1 MKGKFSS
8 VLTLSFGVGYQRQ
21 SPTGQHNPIR
31 AVPPRT
37 PSLQTEGVGSLR
49 GYWGPESVCPG
60 LVWSSPHLLQV
71 GTCVLE
77 YATPLQTLF
86 AMSQDSRAAFSR
98 EDRFEQAKLFCQTLE
113 DILADAPECRK
124 NCRLIVYQGKGLMIG
139 QEESGVFQG
148 SEGDN
153 NSITPWDFPS
163 GQAVKPCPFLP

>member
-8 VLTLSFGVGYQRQ
+8 VLALIFGVGCERQ

-31 AVPPRT
+31 AAPPRT

-49 GYWGPESVCPG
+49 WYWGPQCVCPS

-86 AMSQDSRAAFSR
+86 AMSQDSRAGFSR
-98 EDRFEQAKLFCQTLE
+98 EDRLEQAKLFCRTLE
-113 DILADAPECRK
+113 DILADAPECQK
-124 NCRLIVYQGKGLMIG
+124 NCRLIVYQGKGLMIVWRAG
-139 QEESGVFQG
+139 GVRG
-148 SEGDN
+148 LPG
-153 NSITPWDFPS
+153 
-163 GQAVKPCPFLP
+163 VKRR